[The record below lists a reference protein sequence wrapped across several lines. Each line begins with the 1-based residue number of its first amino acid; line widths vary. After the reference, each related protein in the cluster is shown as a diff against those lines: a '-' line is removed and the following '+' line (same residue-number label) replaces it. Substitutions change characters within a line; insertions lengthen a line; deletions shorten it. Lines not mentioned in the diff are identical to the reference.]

1 MSFLTILVALIINH
15 YWQRERHL
23 QVDSWFDAWLRWLLL
38 NQNRLPAL
46 LRDWH
51 GTVPLLALLLPLVPL
66 VCLLWLAQGVL
77 FGLLTLG
84 LHIIVV
90 VYCLSRVN
98 QQALIEQY
106 LALWR
111 AGDYEAAYLHV
122 EQTVPEVFDAS
133 LQDYALMHRQF
144 SRYIQLAAFRQ
155 LFAVLVF
162 YALLGPVG
170 ALAYWLLVTLH
181 CQSRALDTH
190 EAAEFVDRCLAMVEW
205 VPARLL
211 ALAYALA
218 GDFAAAFREIKR
230 YGRGELKAR
239 SNIDMLE
246 ACSAA
251 GAGVTELA
259 ADTTDFSQRAA
270 LSLQALRD
278 LLLRTQV
285 VWIIGL
291 ALAILV
297 V

>member
-15 YWQRERHL
+15 YWQRERQL
-23 QVDSWFDAWLRWLLL
+23 QVDSWFETWLRWLL
-38 NQNRLPAL
+38 QRQSSIPSVM
-46 LRDWH
+46 RDWR
-51 GTVPLLALLLPLVPL
+51 GTLPLLVVLLPLVPL
-66 VCLLWLAQGVL
+66 ACLLWLAQGVL

-84 LHIIVV
+84 LHVIVV
-90 VYCLSRVN
+90 VYCFSRVN
-98 QQALIEQY
+98 QPALIEQY

-111 AGDYEAAYLHV
+111 ARDYEAAYLHV
-122 EQTVPEVFDAS
+122 EQAVPDVFDAS

-144 SRYIQLAAFRQ
+144 TRYIQLAAFRQ

-162 YALLGPVG
+162 YALLGPIG
-170 ALAYWLLVTLH
+170 ALAYWLLVTLYRRA
-181 CQSRALDTH
+181 QSLDTR
-190 EAAEFVDRCLAMVEW
+190 EEAEFVDRLLAVAEW

-218 GDFAAAFREIKR
+218 GDFAATFNEIKR
-230 YGRGELKAR
+230 FGLGELQAV

-270 LSLQALRD
+270 LSLEALRD

-285 VWIIGL
+285 VWIMGL
-291 ALAILV
+291 ALAALV

>member
-23 QVDSWFDAWLRWLLL
+23 QVDSWFDAWLRWLL
-38 NQNRLPAL
+38 QYQGRMPAV
-46 LRDWH
+46 LRDWR
-51 GTVPLLALLLPLVPL
+51 GTVPLLAVLLPLVPL
-66 VCLLWLAQGVL
+66 AGLLWLAQGVL

-84 LHIIVV
+84 IHIIVV
-90 VYCLSRVN
+90 VYCFSRVN

-106 LALWR
+106 LAMWR

-144 SRYIQLAAFRQ
+144 TRYIQLAAFRQ

-162 YALLGPVG
+162 YVLTGPVG
-170 ALAYWLLVTLH
+170 VLAYWLLVAVYR
-181 CQSRALDTH
+181 RARELDTR
-190 EAAEFVDRCLAMVEW
+190 EQAGFVDRLLAVVEW

-218 GDFAAAFREIKR
+218 GDFAATFSVLKR
-230 YGRGELKAR
+230 DAVGELQAAA
-239 SNIDMLE
+239 NIDMLE
-246 ACSAA
+246 ASAAA

-259 ADTTDFSQRAA
+259 EDTTDFSQRAA
-270 LSLQALRD
+270 LSLEALRD

-285 VWIIGL
+285 VWIMGM
-291 ALAILV
+291 ALIALV

>member
-23 QVDSWFDAWLRWLLL
+23 QVDSWFDAWLRWLLPH
-38 NQNRLPAL
+38 QSRIPAM
-46 LRDWH
+46 LRDWR
-51 GTVPLLALLLPLVPL
+51 GTMPLLAVLLPLVPL
-66 VCLLWLAQGVL
+66 AGLLWLAQGVL

-84 LHIIVV
+84 IHIIVV
-90 VYCLSRVN
+90 VYCFSRIN

-144 SRYIQLAAFRQ
+144 TRYIQLAAFRQ

-162 YALLGPVG
+162 YALIGPVG
-170 ALAYWLLVTLH
+170 ALAYWLLVAVH
-181 CQSRALDTH
+181 RRAHVLDTR
-190 EAAEFVDRCLAMVEW
+190 EEAEFVDRMLAVVEW

-218 GDFAAAFREIKR
+218 GDFAATFKVIKR
-230 YGRGELKAR
+230 DGLGELQAVA
-239 SNIDMLE
+239 NIDMLE
-246 ACSAA
+246 ACAAA

-270 LSLQALRD
+270 RSLEALRD

-285 VWIIGL
+285 VWIMGL
-291 ALAILV
+291 ALVALV

>member
-23 QVDSWFDAWLRWLLL
+23 QVDSWFDAWLRWLL
-38 NQNRLPAL
+38 QYQGRMPAV
-46 LRDWH
+46 LRDWR
-51 GTVPLLALLLPLVPL
+51 GTLPFLAVLLPLVPL
-66 VCLLWLAQGVL
+66 AGLLWLAQGVL

-84 LHIIVV
+84 IHIIVV
-90 VYCLSRVN
+90 VYCFSRVN
-98 QQALIEQY
+98 QQALIQQY

-133 LQDYALMHRQF
+133 LQDYALMYRQF
-144 SRYIQLAAFRQ
+144 TRYIQLAAFRQ

-162 YALLGPVG
+162 YVLSGPVG
-170 ALAYWLLVTLH
+170 VLAYWLLVAVYR
-181 CQSRALDTH
+181 RARELDTR
-190 EAAEFVDRCLAMVEW
+190 EQAGFVDRLLAVVEW

-218 GDFAAAFREIKR
+218 GDFAATFSVLKR
-230 YGRGELKAR
+230 DAVGELQAAA
-239 SNIDMLE
+239 NIDMLE
-246 ACSAA
+246 ASAAA

-259 ADTTDFSQRAA
+259 EDTTDFSQRAA
-270 LSLQALRD
+270 LSLEALRD

-285 VWIIGL
+285 VWIMGM
-291 ALAILV
+291 ALIALV

>member
-23 QVDSWFDAWLRWLLL
+23 QVDSWFDAWLRWLLQS
-38 NQNRLPAL
+38 QNRMPVA
-46 LRDWH
+46 LRDWRA
-51 GTVPLLALLLPLVPL
+51 TVPLLAVLLPLVPL
-66 VCLLWLAQGVL
+66 AGLLWLAQGVL

-84 LHIIVV
+84 IHVIAV
-90 VYCLSRVN
+90 VYCFSRVN

-106 LALWR
+106 LSLWR

-133 LQDYALMHRQF
+133 LQDYGLMHRQF
-144 SRYIQLAAFRQ
+144 TRYIQLSAFRQ

-162 YALLGPVG
+162 YALIGPIG
-170 ALAYWLLVTLH
+170 ALAYWLLLALH
-181 CQSRALDTH
+181 RRADALDTH
-190 EAAEFVDRCLAMVEW
+190 EQAGFVDRLLAVAEW

-218 GDFAAAFREIKR
+218 GDFAATFKEIKR
-230 YGRGELKAR
+230 GGLGELQATA
-239 SNIDMLE
+239 NIDMLE

-270 LSLQALRD
+270 LSLEALRD

-285 VWIIGL
+285 VWIMGL
-291 ALAILV
+291 ALAVLV